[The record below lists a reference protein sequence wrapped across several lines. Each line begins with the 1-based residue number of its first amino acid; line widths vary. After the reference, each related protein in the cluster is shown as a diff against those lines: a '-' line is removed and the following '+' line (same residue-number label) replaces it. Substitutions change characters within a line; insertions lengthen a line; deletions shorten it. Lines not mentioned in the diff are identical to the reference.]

1 MKRQILT
8 LSATILLIVASCSK
22 STTEVPSE
30 EIPVFKRCKQTEVK
44 FADGTVF
51 QYEYDDRERVV
62 KWKQIWKNSPL
73 ETITYLYSNDQII
86 ETEVV
91 GQQTTVTRHMYDS
104 SGRIG
109 TSKTD
114 GTNYTVAYTYDASG
128 YLTRRS
134 VNNAQELTQF
144 LYTDGNLTTVRYDN
158 GTYTISYGGTENAYS
173 GGFFRYNTNDAFP
186 EQIETPLY
194 EYYGTRSRI
203 LPTKSVVTRS
213 GTETTETYTYEK
225 DKNGNVTKFV
235 NSVKVGA
242 NTSYTNT
249 MQYTYNCNK

>member
-1 MKRQILT
+1 MKQQILT
-8 LSATILLIVASCSK
+8 LSAAMLLIVASCSK
-22 STTEVPSE
+22 SKEVTQD
-30 EIPVFKRCKQTEVK
+30 EIQVFKRCQQKEVK

-51 QYEYDDRERVV
+51 QYEYDDKGRVV
-62 KWKQIWKNSPL
+62 TWKQIWKSSPL
-73 ETITYLYSNDQII
+73 ETITYLYSNDQIV

-91 GQQTTVTRHMYDS
+91 GQQSTVTRHMYDG

-109 TSKTD
+109 TSKID
-114 GTNYTVAYTYDASG
+114 GTNHTVAYTYDASG

-144 LYTDGNLTTVRYDN
+144 LYTDGNLTTVRYDY
-158 GTYTISYGGTENAYS
+158 GTYTISYGGQEYNYS

-194 EYYGTRSRI
+194 EYYGRRSNH
-203 LPTKSVVTRS
+203 LPTKSVVTIN
-213 GTETTETYTYEK
+213 GIETTETYTYEK

-235 NSVKVGA
+235 NSVKSGTA
-242 NTSYTNT
+242 NYINT
-249 MQYTYNCNK
+249 MQYTYNCN